1 MKTFN
6 FIIQEVFYKHYE
18 VTLDQNQY
26 EKMMMKIQDG
36 DLTSE
41 EYIMEYLLNTSN
53 EIKESKAK
61 DFVINLVQKEEL
73 TNLIKKSKEL
83 PYGIFN

>member
-41 EYIMEYLLNTSN
+41 EYIMEYLMNTSN

>member
-6 FIIQEVFYKHYE
+6 FIIQEVFYKHYQ

-41 EYIMEYLLNTSN
+41 EYIMEYLMNTSN

-61 DFVINLVQKEEL
+61 DFVVNLVQKEEL

>member
-41 EYIMEYLLNTSN
+41 EYIMEYLMNTSN
-53 EIKESKAK
+53 EIKESKAAWWVK
-61 DFVINLVQKEEL
+61 AA
-73 TNLIKKSKEL
+73 
-83 PYGIFN
+83 

>member
-41 EYIMEYLLNTSN
+41 EYIMEYLMNTSN

-61 DFVINLVQKEEL
+61 DFVVNLVQKEEL